1 MGRTK
6 KLTDFEELVK
16 RLEVERNDISYRKP
30 LAKPQEVIKVIEKVV
45 DIVPESVKKVY
56 FHAGRY
62 AAGDTDNVAREA
74 WKQYSDAEGI

>member
-6 KLTDFEELVK
+6 KLSDFEELVK

-45 DIVPESVKKVY
+45 DIVPERLKKIY

-62 AAGDTDNVAREA
+62 SAGDRDSLAIEA
-74 WKQYSDAEGI
+74 FVEFEKLER